1 MPRQHTGPPGQEN
14 VGTDDGPPAT
24 GPPRGQPPTPRGRR
38 LEIAIGTLTLFG
50 STTAYLLDD
59 PALSVVT
66 LVLGGV
72 AYGIALGS

>member
-1 MPRQHTGPPGQEN
+1 MPGSTTLPK
-14 VGTDDGPPAT
+14 AT
-24 GPPRGQPPTPRGRR
+24 SSNR